1 MGQRKRRVNDY
12 ETRSFACEL
21 RISNGSKAP
30 RIEGYAAVFDVL
42 SEDLGGFRELIKP
55 GAFTKTI
62 RESDVRA
69 LFNPDVNLILGRSK
83 PGGNKPATLTLE
95 EDSHGLS
102 IGIDPPD
109 TQTGRDLLES
119 IRRGDVDQMSFGF
132 EKMKDRWLKEARQQI
147 RALLEVRLFDV
158 SPVVFPAYQQT
169 SVDVRTR
176 KMIYLRNR
184 LDRDRDTKV
193 ERLQERIAEMAI
205 GTGSRYGSTTSR
217 HRYSR

>member
-1 MGQRKRRVNDY
+1 MGQRKRRTNDY

-21 RISNGSKAP
+21 RISNGSEAP

-69 LFNPDVNLILGRSK
+69 LFNHDVNLILGRSK

-109 TQTGRDLLES
+109 TQTGRDLIES

-132 EKMKDRWLKEARQQI
+132 EKMKDRWLKEARAQI
-147 RALLEVRLFDV
+147 RELLEVRLFDV
-158 SPVVFPAYQQT
+158 SPVTFPAYLQT
-169 SVDVRTR
+169 SVDVRSR
-176 KMIYLRNR
+176 R
-184 LDRDRDTKV
+184 LAYIRGRLGAEKDEKIERLRDRIST
-193 ERLQERIAEMAI
+193 IST